1 MGADADDETFET
13 TDAGASHTFPFQA
26 GDLKKGSHMMIKGN
40 PCKVAE
46 ISMSKTGKKYEDL
59 CPSSHN
65 VECPF
70 VKRTEYTFLDAD
82 HDSGEVTLL
91 KENGDMKQD
100 LNLPDRV
107 LVGEATEDD
116 KKLTMD
122 IKSAQEAGKEMS
134 VVVLEAC
141 GKEKIIQLKEKE
153 GGS

>member
-1 MGADADDETFET
+1 MG
-13 TDAGASHTFPFQA
+13 
-26 GDLKKGSHMMIKGN
+26 
-40 PCKVAE
+40 
-46 ISMSKTGKKYEDL
+46 KYEDL

-134 VVVLEAC
+134 VVVLEAWQGEDYSTQRERGRKLMVC
-141 GKEKIIQLKEKE
+141 
-153 GGS
+153 